1 MPQINFRIPDHLLE
15 KLDAQRPEYL
25 DRTGFL
31 CLLIAQAVDKGCTL
45 GVQSA
50 AGTPS
55 SLVTREKKTR
65 RDSSNGLGSLE
76 VSSKLKSK
84 AANAKKRTKTSPE
97 FDAFWKT
104 YQSSPSKANCQSKS
118 KAWEAWTAI
127 VGDVGAERLLEAA
140 GRAVKEVQARQISGE
155 FCAPLP
161 DCFRW
166 LRDERFS
173 VLLEDHVPASGHQT
187 MYL

>member
-15 KLDAQRPEYL
+15 KLDAQKPEYL
-25 DRTGFL
+25 DRTGYL
-31 CLLIAQAVDKGCTL
+31 CLLIEQAVDKGCTL

-55 SLVTREKKTR
+55 NLKTREKKPRTG
-65 RDSSNGLGSLE
+65 SNGFGLE
-76 VSSKLKSK
+76 EVLSKKESK
-84 AANAKKRTKTSPE
+84 AGNGKKRAKTSAE
-97 FDAFWKT
+97 FEAFWKT

-140 GRAVKEVQARQISGE
+140 ARAVKEVQGRQASGE

-173 VLLEDHVPASGHQT
+173 VLLEDHTPAIDHQT